1 MKLANQQ
8 NADKESCAEEA
19 WLDDDKFGA
28 EDKGRSEDH
37 AFFDID
43 LKPVLPVALAVST
56 LIGGL
61 SSHQSQLSLCVGAD
75 SDVTTTVKGANSHT
89 CDRVPYRSCGSLDLL
104 QWFMGLSWGA
114 WRIVPLL
121 ILGKSKRRETA
132 KHENWRCWWH
142 GHRGGD
148 AAACTQVV
156 AIFPSYPPL

>member
-1 MKLANQQ
+1 MKPANQQ

-28 EDKGRSEDH
+28 EDKGPSEDY

-61 SSHQSQLSLCVGAD
+61 SSHQSQLSLCMLLVQIQMLQPPQKVQTATAAIG
-75 SDVTTTVKGANSHT
+75 
-89 CDRVPYRSCGSLDLL
+89 YRCGSLDLSR
-104 QWFMGLSWGA
+104 WFMALSWGA

-121 ILGKSKRRETA
+121 ILGKSKRRET
-132 KHENWRCWWH
+132 
-142 GHRGGD
+142 
-148 AAACTQVV
+148 
-156 AIFPSYPPL
+156 